1 MVFSWTD
8 HDGRSD
14 FIHPLKSTMKTEEGF
29 CSYTFLLPPDA
40 VRPIRM
46 EVLSEGDGVL
56 RLIGDALRVIR
67 SGGFDVYSDGNRLF
81 YTGRECSDEELKSP
95 FFLHIFPEDE
105 VDLPASQR
113 EHGFHILDF
122 RFEERRLPLDF
133 HFRDRQPPGDVK
145 CIALVELPGYEV
157 ARLRTGQYVPG
168 GPLLWQGEIRL
179 DIDAQWISGVI
190 EHMQPVIRSDFDVYH
205 AGNLL
210 LYTGERCSDED
221 VAPLFFVH
229 VVPADEDDL
238 PAPYRQH
245 GVDFLDFRFKAR
257 QLPLD
262 FHFDNL
268 PLPSHVGCAAVID
281 LPDYDVAL
289 VGTGQYV
296 PDGTRL
302 WHGEFEIGK
311 GMH

>member
-1 MVFSWTD
+1 MRE
-8 HDGRSD
+8 GRVRGGS
-14 FIHPLKSTMKTEEGF
+14 FLPRGHRPWEGE
-29 CSYTFLLPPDA
+29 
-40 VRPIRM
+40 M
-46 EVLSEGDGVL
+46 
-56 RLIGDALRVIR
+56 
-67 SGGFDVYSDGNRLF
+67 
-81 YTGRECSDEELKSP
+81 
-95 FFLHIFPEDE
+95 
-105 VDLPASQR
+105 
-113 EHGFHILDF
+113 
-122 RFEERRLPLDF
+122 
-133 HFRDRQPPGDVK
+133 
-145 CIALVELPGYEV
+145 
-157 ARLRTGQYVPG
+157 
-168 GPLLWQGEIRL
+168 RL
-179 DIDAQWISGVI
+179 DINAQWISGVI

-205 AGNLL
+205 AGTRL
-210 LYTGERCSDED
+210 LYTGERCSEED

-262 FHFDNL
+262 FHFDN
-268 PLPSHVGCAAVID
+268 PTRRMPSNVGCAAVID

-289 VGTGQYV
+289 VRTGQYV